1 MFSTR
6 SFSFLVSLE
15 DKIFFELV
23 QLAQHVDYA
32 GKRFF
37 GKTEQFVKLLAS
49 NSGQAQYFPMMGTA
63 LAANQG
69 WVHSQLIFLDIL
81 ISPFSMA
88 E

>member
-1 MFSTR
+1 MFSIR
-6 SFSFLVSLE
+6 FLVLIE
-15 DKIFFELV
+15 NKIFFELV

-32 GKRFF
+32 RKRVF

-69 WVHSQLIFLDIL
+69 WVHSQLNFL